1 MSAAPRM
8 ATARRRMADETG
20 EEMSRRRRLK
30 RPVLS
35 RLTWAWL
42 GASCV
47 FMALAAVFFRAAT
60 SGDGAERVALPVD
73 RIETFARA
81 PERDAAR
88 LASVSPAREERI
100 VAPDLGEGTGPQ
112 DEAGGDMLD
121 GDSGDEGLTLI
132 YPDANDQ
139 FVENEETYAEEFDY
153 GEGEVVIRLPG
164 SGPSAAT
171 QAAAASLTRAA
182 QSIPDPD
189 PALLRPTALG
199 QTPRIAA
206 DGRKPVQYYARP
218 FEGDRSAPRI
228 AIIVGGLGLNAAVT
242 ERAID
247 DLPPEVSLS
256 FAPYAKNL
264 EFWTKKARDAGHE
277 VLIELPMEGYGG
289 NEQALGAAALLSS
302 RTPQENLQRLDWLMA
317 RFGGYFAATNYLG
330 AKFSADAEALS
341 PVLAKLKESGVG
353 YIDDTGAA
361 QRAGGGGVSIATV
374 SRMIPA
380 AADDDDIRAVR
391 RELAALEQIAERDGA
406 AIGKTYAY
414 AATIDEIAAWSRGLE
429 QKGISPA
436 PASALLRTTIATR

>member
-1 MSAAPRM
+1 ML
-8 ATARRRMADETG
+8 
-20 EEMSRRRRLK
+20 RRRRLR

-42 GASCV
+42 GAFGV
-47 FMALAAVFFRAAT
+47 FVALAAVFFRAAT
-60 SGDGAERVALPVD
+60 TGEGAERVALPVD
-73 RIETFARA
+73 QVETFARA
-81 PERDAAR
+81 RDRDNAR
-88 LASVSPAREERI
+88 LASASPGAEERI
-100 VAPDLGEGTGPQ
+100 VAPGLRDN
-112 DEAGGDMLD
+112 AGGPDTAD
-121 GDSGDEGLTLI
+121 VATGDDDDDRLTLI
-132 YPDANDQ
+132 YPDASDQ
-139 FVENEETYAEEFDY
+139 FAQNEENYAGEFDY
-153 GEGEVVIRLPG
+153 ADGEVVIHIPG
-164 SGPSAAT
+164 ANRRAAT
-171 QAAAASLTRAA
+171 QARAASLTLAGRP
-182 QSIPDPD
+182 IPDPD
-189 PALLRPTALG
+189 PALLRTTALG
-199 QTPRIAA
+199 QTPRIGA
-206 DGRKPVQYYARP
+206 DGRKPVQFYARP
-218 FEGDRSAPRI
+218 YEGQRSMPKV

-289 NEQALGAAALLSS
+289 NDQALGAAALLSS

-341 PVLAKLKESGVG
+341 PVLVKLKESGVG

-361 QRAGGGGVSIATV
+361 QRTGGDMGVPIATV

-391 RELAALEQIAERDGA
+391 RELAALEQIATRDGA

-414 AATIDEIAAWSRGLE
+414 AATIDEIVAWSRGLE
-429 QKGISPA
+429 QKGIAQA
-436 PASALLRTTIATR
+436 PASALLRTAAASR